1 MRRGMGMIELM
12 MVLAI
17 LALAT
22 MLALPS
28 WGSDASLRADAAARL
43 LRSDIEYAQV
53 HSIANPD
60 APVGVVLAPDGSGY
74 WLARSGSPQTPIVR
88 EDTDEPYRVTF
99 GEGRATFTA
108 GVSAHVEQLQDGMLL
123 FDALGGLANPAADP
137 AYLLSCDEDRVR
149 MTVRAGT
156 GFVRIHH

>member
-17 LALAT
+17 LAVAT
-22 MLALPS
+22 ALALPS
-28 WGSDASLRADAAARL
+28 WGSDASVRTDAAARL

-60 APVGVVLAPDGSGY
+60 APIGVVLAPDGTGY
-74 WLARSGSPQTPIVR
+74 WLARSGTPNTPIIR
-88 EDTDEPYRVTF
+88 ADNQEPYHVTF
-99 GEGRATFTA
+99 GEGRASFTA
-108 GVSAHVEQLQDGMLL
+108 GVSARVDDLTDGMLL
-123 FDALGGLANPAADP
+123 FDALGGLSNPAADP
-137 AYLLSCDEDRVR
+137 SYHLSCDGNEVR

-156 GFVRIHH
+156 GFIRIHH